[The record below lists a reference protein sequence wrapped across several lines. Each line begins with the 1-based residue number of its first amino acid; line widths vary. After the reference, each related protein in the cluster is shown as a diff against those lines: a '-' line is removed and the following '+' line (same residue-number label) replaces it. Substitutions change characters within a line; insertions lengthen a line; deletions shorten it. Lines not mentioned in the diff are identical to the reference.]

1 MKRRIVRSRAKAQAL
16 VEFSLAATLIF
27 FLLAAVVDLGLIYF
41 TMQALRVAAQEG
53 ANYGSYTRAR
63 ITNGVIT
70 EVYLDSEEIT
80 NRVYGAGGDRAGGF
94 ANLHDLNAN
103 GQDDLAENLHVS
115 GGNYASDPEGY
126 IYVEN
131 LRGFDPTSLSGT
143 CVGDTPG
150 VDLQNGGLSATN
162 AIVCWIRVTVRYE
175 YRFLFPL
182 APAFGGR
189 IRLQAA
195 HLMPSRSNYFTA
207 P

>member
-1 MKRRIVRSRAKAQAL
+1 MRRRISGSRAKAQAL

-53 ANYGSYTRAR
+53 ANYGSYPKAR
-63 ITNGVIT
+63 VDGGSIE
-70 EVYLDSEEIT
+70 EVYIDSVEIT
-80 NRVYGAGGDRAGGF
+80 RRVYGAGGDRGSGF

-103 GQDDLAENLHVS
+103 GVDDLAENLH
-115 GGNYASDPEGY
+115 GNASNANGY

-131 LRGFDPTSLSGT
+131 LKGVNPNTLAPSCSGT
-143 CVGDTPG
+143 TPG
-150 VDLQNGGLSATN
+150 VELQNGGLSLTN
-162 AIVCWIRVTVRYE
+162 SIYCWIRVTVRYE

-195 HLMPSRSNYFTA
+195 HLTPIRSNYFTA
-207 P
+207 R

>member
-1 MKRRIVRSRAKAQAL
+1 VQAQAL

-53 ANYGSYTRAR
+53 ANYGSYTKAR
-63 ITNGVIT
+63 VNSNGAVT
-70 EVYLDSEEIT
+70 EVYIDSAEIAR
-80 NRVYGAGGDRAGGF
+80 RVYGAAGDRGSGF

-103 GQDDLAENLHVS
+103 GTDDQDENLHANAATNS
-115 GGNYASDPEGY
+115 NSY

-131 LRGFDPTSLSGT
+131 LLGTDPNDLAPSCSGT
-143 CVGDTPG
+143 TPG
-150 VDLQNGGLSATN
+150 VQLQNGGLNSTN

-189 IRLQAA
+189 VRLQTA
-195 HLMPSRSNYFTA
+195 HLMPIRSNYFTA
-207 P
+207 R

>member
-1 MKRRIVRSRAKAQAL
+1 MKRRIHRSRAQAQAL

-53 ANYGSYTRAR
+53 GNYGSYTKAR
-63 ITNGVIT
+63 VDNGAIS
-70 EVYLDSEEIT
+70 EVYIDSVEIT
-80 NRVYGAGGDRAGGF
+80 RRVYGSGGDRGSGF

-103 GQDDLAENLHVS
+103 GVDDLAENLY
-115 GGNYASDPEGY
+115 GNASNPDGY

-131 LRGFDPTSLSGT
+131 LKGVDPNNLAPSCSGS
-143 CVGDTPG
+143 TPG
-150 VDLQNGGLSATN
+150 VELQNGGLNMTN
-162 AIVCWIRVTVRYE
+162 AIYCWIRVTVRYE

-189 IRLQAA
+189 VRLQVA
-195 HLMPSRSNYFTA
+195 HLMPIRSNYFTA
-207 P
+207 R